1 MNEYELI
8 YIVTPRRAPAEVEQ
22 VGEWL
27 ATQVTSGG
35 GEVLSTRTWGRR
47 RMAYPINHNLDG
59 TYVIARLSMPPSTAV
74 ALEKS
79 LHIQEDVL
87 RHMLIRGIMGSD
99 DPPPEFVGSDRPRF
113 APRPPMGAEPRAEVQ
128 APVAAPATA
137 EESAAAEP
145 EGETSVGAAEA
156 PSAAVDEA
164 AAPEPIDARTTET
177 EESSEADGLPA
188 EPAAEVNAN

>member
-1 MNEYELI
+1 MNEYELV

-59 TYVIARLSMPPSTAV
+59 TYVIARLSMPAPTAV

-99 DPPPEFVGSDRPRF
+99 EPPPEFVGSDRPRF
-113 APRPPMGAEPRAEVQ
+113 APRPPMGAEPRAEMQ
-128 APVAAPATA
+128 APAVVPPVMAS
-137 EESAAAEP
+137 ESADAES
-145 EGETSVGAAEA
+145 ENATNDEASAEA
-156 PSAAVDEA
+156 SPAAASEA
-164 AAPEPIDARTTET
+164 ALEPAVTEAT
-177 EESSEADGLPA
+177 EPSSQADGPA
-188 EPAAEVNAN
+188 EPAAEADAN